1 MHLTNKEI
9 SSLPFRSYRK
19 VASFRLRARRLTQ
32 EDVEQRGGVIHT
44 MEGPVAFQPGDY
56 LARGIQGEEYPI
68 RPEAFAMLYDVD
80 TLEPDTE
87 GFASYRSAP
96 LLHQAAQITE
106 PFTVERADGGLFT
119 GKAGDYVMRTVGLEG
134 AGSLTAPSLSRF
146 MSGLVTCNSNSTRL
160 RKNQDML
167 HSTAVAS
174 MQFGRVSIR
183 PFLNPVTES
192 MQHFVT
198 QHSRWHLRYLEFGE
212 DFPHEWK

>member
-1 MHLTNKEI
+1 MEQTLPKEESMPVVSALEKFFYYLSCTKHSAWHLIDVTNELVKRRAFFFSKEYPVHLTNKEI
-9 SSLPFRSYRK
+9 SYLPFRSYRK

-134 AGSLTAPSLSRF
+134 ARI
-146 MSGLVTCNSNSTRL
+146 VDR
-160 RKNQDML
+160 
-167 HSTAVAS
+167 
-174 MQFGRVSIR
+174 SIFEQIYER
-183 PFLNPVTES
+183 IGNV
-192 MQHFVT
+192 
-198 QHSRWHLRYLEFGE
+198 
-212 DFPHEWK
+212 